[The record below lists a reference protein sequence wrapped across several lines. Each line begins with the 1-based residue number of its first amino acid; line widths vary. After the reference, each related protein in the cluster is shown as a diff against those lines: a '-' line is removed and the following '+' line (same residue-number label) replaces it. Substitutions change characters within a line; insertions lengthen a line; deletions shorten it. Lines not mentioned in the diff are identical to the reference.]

1 MNSSSKAI
9 LSILI
14 LGFASTGIYFGT
26 LKVLDIFQE
35 YEKSTLKKQIPMK
48 PKNMKE
54 KQALVESGENSYEE
68 FTFFDTLGDPSMSK
82 FVGLNGSVVQ
92 PAEPS
97 NDKLPESVNLKANDS
112 SIPPENTISPKKS
125 LDLAA
130 VKVDPP
136 VDAKEK
142 TALEKSGFALQ
153 VGSFQKLERADLFK
167 GKLGKKGYPTF
178 VVPVRIPGKADMWY
192 RVFIGRF
199 SEKEVAI
206 ETARRIKGAE
216 KLDSVMMWQE
226 GASLR

>member
-97 NDKLPESVNLKANDS
+97 NDKLSESVNLKANDS

>member
-35 YEKSTLKKQIPMK
+35 YEKSTLKKQIPIK

-97 NDKLPESVNLKANDS
+97 NDKLSESVNLKANDS

>member
-1 MNSSSKAI
+1 MSSFAKAI

-14 LGFASTGIYFGT
+14 LGFAITGIYFGT
-26 LKVLDIFQE
+26 LKVLDIFQKN
-35 YEKSTLKKQIPMK
+35 EKSTLKKQVPVK

-54 KQALVESGENSYEE
+54 KQALVESGESSDEE
-68 FTFFDTLGDPSMSK
+68 FTFFDTLNDPSMSK
-82 FVGLNGSVVQ
+82 FVGLNGSVVEST
-92 PAEPS
+92 EPS
-97 NDKLPESVNLKANDS
+97 NDKLSKSVNLKVNDS

-125 LDLAA
+125 LDLVA

-136 VDAKEK
+136 VEAKEK
-142 TALEKSGFALQ
+142 TALEMSGFALQ
-153 VGSFQKLERADLFK
+153 VGSFQRLERADLLK

-199 SEKEVAI
+199 SEKEAAI
-206 ETARRIKGAE
+206 ETAHRIKEAE

-226 GASLR
+226 SSRS